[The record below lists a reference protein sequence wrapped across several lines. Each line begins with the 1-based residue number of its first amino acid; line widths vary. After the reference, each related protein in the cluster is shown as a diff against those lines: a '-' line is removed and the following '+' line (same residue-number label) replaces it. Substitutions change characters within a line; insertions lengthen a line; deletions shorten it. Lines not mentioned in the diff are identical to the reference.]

1 MAKPRETSVSLY
13 DQGKGEIHV
22 WNVSFK
28 LKGSAP
34 NPAAVA
40 RLQKRIQKLVEALDI
55 PDE

>member
-1 MAKPRETSVSLY
+1 MKPKETTVSLY

-34 NPAAVA
+34 TPATVS
-40 RLQKRIQKLVEALDI
+40 RLQKQIQKLVEALDI
-55 PDE
+55 PE